1 MPWIIENGYPVRQN
15 VSARQSVDTRVS
27 PPEVTQSVEFD
38 VLVCPECGREYKTQ
52 AGLDSHLED
61 KH

>member
-15 VSARQSVDTRVS
+15 VDTRVS